1 MKRKKGIATLLAIL
15 VLLLA
20 VFAKHVLDT
29 KRIEA
34 FNQEVMAQVDRL
46 DQTFHSSDR
55 NVQLETLHKL
65 TELQTS
71 SSENKDTQSATLET
85 IEERITSYKKELSKV
100 YQSKL
105 DELSTDVST
114 LEEVRQQRDHMAQL
128 QSLMEEEKSYQLLT
142 DEESK
147 TFAEELTALTE
158 KGKQKETEIKEAEE
172 KKKQE
177 EAKAAEEQKKQAE
190 IRQKQATQARQSNP
204 STGEGASN
212 TQAQQGG
219 TQAAPSNPSSSQGG
233 SDPVYRWFGPNGGYI
248 THHADGSYTAT
259 DPNGNVSDGDPGGW

>member
-1 MKRKKGIATLLAIL
+1 MLKRKKGIAILLAIL
-15 VLLLA
+15 VVLLA

-29 KRIEA
+29 RRIEA

-85 IEERITSYKKELSKV
+85 IEERITSYKKELSQV

-114 LEEVRQQRDHMAQL
+114 LEEVRQQRDHITQL

-142 DEESK
+142 DEDYK
-147 TFAEELTALTE
+147 TFAEKLTALTE

-190 IRQKQATQARQSNP
+190 IRLKP

-248 THHADGSYTAT
+248 THHADGSYTVT
-259 DPNGNVSDGDPGGW
+259 DPNGNVSNGDPGGW